1 LKRLLA
7 LLVLAVLA
15 VVAYSYWKG
24 RPVSLPSGSS
34 ETLGQVGDKLGQV
47 GDKVGEKLQG
57 AKASGSVKAAL
68 ELNRTL
74 KAYPIDVDS
83 AEGTVILRGEVPS
96 EELRV
101 QAEKVAASVPDVTQV
116 RNELRV
122 NPGLAP
128 AAGGGE
134 RTLGEN
140 FDDKA
145 LETKVR
151 LAFSLNKDLK
161 GTSIDVKSYR
171 REVALS
177 GTVPSEA
184 HRQLALQIA
193 RETTD
198 VLAVRD
204 GLAVGAAAA
213 PPAGA
218 APGQPGSAAAAAG
231 AAQRAQA
238 ALRGHASLAAY
249 VLDIREEGGQLV
261 LSGTVRTPAE
271 RDLAGLVAKEA
282 AGVAVQN
289 KVAVRP

>member
-1 LKRLLA
+1 MKRLLA
-7 LLVLAVLA
+7 LVVLAA
-15 VVAYSYWKG
+15 IGVVAYSYWKG

-34 ETLGQVGDKLGQV
+34 ENLGQVGDKLGQV
-47 GDKVGEKLQG
+47 GQTVSEKLQGAGEKVGEKLQG
-57 AKASGSVKAAL
+57 ARLTGSVKAAL

-74 KAYPIDVDS
+74 KAYPIDVSSED
-83 AEGTVILRGEVPS
+83 GTVILRGEVPS
-96 EELRV
+96 EELRA
-101 QAEKVAASVPDVTQV
+101 QAGKVAAAVPDVAQV

-128 AAGGGE
+128 AGGGGE

-161 GTSIDVKSYR
+161 GTDIDVKSYR

-184 HRQLALQIA
+184 HRQLAVQTA

-204 GLAVGAAAA
+204 GLAVGAAAGA
-213 PPAGA
+213 PPAGT
-218 APGQPGSAAAAAG
+218 APGQPGPGRPPRGRRSARRPPCAG
-231 AAQRAQA
+231 
-238 ALRGHASLAAY
+238 
-249 VLDIREEGGQLV
+249 
-261 LSGTVRTPAE
+261 TPASPPTCSTSA
-271 RDLAGLVAKEA
+271 RRGASWC
-282 AGVAVQN
+282 
-289 KVAVRP
+289 